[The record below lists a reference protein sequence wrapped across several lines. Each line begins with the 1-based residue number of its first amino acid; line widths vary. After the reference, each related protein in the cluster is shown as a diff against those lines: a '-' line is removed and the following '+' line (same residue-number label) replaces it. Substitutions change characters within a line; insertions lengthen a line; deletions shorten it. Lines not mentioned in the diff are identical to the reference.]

1 MDSVSD
7 HRQLEALNR
16 LAASYEAWR
25 QAQQRLH
32 QEMAQASTTAGP
44 PPVPALEADFAA
56 QRDLTSGAVAFA
68 RTCGPQGPD
77 LTAVAGPAFVHALY
91 QAAAVPDVEAE
102 LNALDDAMRTWWPL
116 LRTWTPADGDPPPRP
131 RSAAQERILD
141 ALTNWLEFL
150 DDRAHDQM
158 LDSLAGEGAEITR
171 SFVRD
176 TDGSVTT
183 HTSARL
189 NIGPHDDQEVGH
201 TPPPVGTRR
210 RDAGVAGHLAGLWR
224 PPLQVRVCG
233 RDGQSRPL
241 SAHWSAARAYR
252 NAHQARTEITPGS
265 WIELWEWRIRGRE
278 LLDLMPWMDPSEVA
292 SNGDE
297 LIYGV
302 LDQTGNMSNVG
313 VIGTIRPMSRGWT
326 VTVRDRS
333 SETFQTPRFRDAI
346 YPTRAQ
352 AMAGIA
358 TLFERLR
365 DE

>member
-1 MDSVSD
+1 MGPVNDQ
-7 HRQLEALNR
+7 RQVEALNQVLSR
-16 LAASYEAWR
+16 YETWR
-25 QAQQRLH
+25 QANERLH
-32 QEMAQASTTAGP
+32 QEMSHASRTSAP
-44 PPVPALEADFAA
+44 SPVPALQADFTA
-56 QRDLTSGAVAFA
+56 QRDLTRAAIDFA
-68 RTCGPQGPD
+68 TTCGTQGPD

-102 LNALDDAMRTWWPL
+102 LNELDDAMRTWWPL

-141 ALTNWLEFL
+141 ALTNWREFL
-150 DDRAHDQM
+150 DDQAHDQM
-158 LDSLAGEGAEITR
+158 LDSLADQGAKITR

-176 TDGSVTT
+176 ADGSMTT
-183 HTSARL
+183 YTSAQL
-189 NIGPHDDQEVGH
+189 NIAPPEEQEPGH
-201 TPPPVGTRR
+201 APPPVGTLR
-210 RDAGVAGHLAGLWR
+210 RDGLSGHLAGLWR

-265 WIELWEWRIRGRE
+265 WIELWEWRIRGLE